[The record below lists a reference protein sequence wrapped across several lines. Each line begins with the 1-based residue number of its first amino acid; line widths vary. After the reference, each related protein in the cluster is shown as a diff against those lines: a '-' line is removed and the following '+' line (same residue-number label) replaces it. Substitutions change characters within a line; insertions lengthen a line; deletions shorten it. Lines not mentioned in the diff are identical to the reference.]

1 MILFFFP
8 VSPQGRVGGRVKSII
23 DYMYTCNSTNV
34 YYLHIYQTHHLGIF
48 CFSLALFL
56 VIIYPCCLVHSR
68 FRKRKGEKIEDY

>member
-34 YYLHIYQTHHLGIF
+34 YYLHIYQTTPLGFLI
-48 CFSLALFL
+48 FSLFFFL
-56 VIIYPCCLVHSR
+56 SR
-68 FRKRKGEKIEDY
+68 DYLSVLPT